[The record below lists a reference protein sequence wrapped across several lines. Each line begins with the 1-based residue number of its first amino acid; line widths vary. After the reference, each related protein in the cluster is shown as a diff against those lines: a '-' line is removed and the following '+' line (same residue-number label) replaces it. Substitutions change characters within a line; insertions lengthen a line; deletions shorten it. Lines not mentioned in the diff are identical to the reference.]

1 MNANFTDMPNYFNKE
16 ELDRLKILHGT
27 TMDKIILETYPKKE
41 FRNWKTKISRLINK
55 KGNDPSNY
63 GFLELSE
70 MLANSFNKRS
80 ILKEK
85 LSPTHFIGKKTL
97 IPCCGELEP
106 DGTVRIFED
115 ENIWKVKVDAKYDK
129 LSAVYIRSGAFGGG
143 IRLFKRHDKFIEP
156 GAEHKFSLVRQKKT
170 NIIYWGFLKPL
181 TTPRRYSVIDCSM
194 VTGAKVSDIA
204 TNIEI
209 VAATPF
215 IHAFKPD
222 NTDWVQPK

>member
-1 MNANFTDMPNYFNKE
+1 MNTHFTDMPNYFNRE
-16 ELDRLKILHGT
+16 ELDRLKVLHGT
-27 TMDKIILETYPKKE
+27 TMDKIILDTYPKKE

-70 MLANSFNKRS
+70 MLANAFNKRS
-80 ILKEK
+80 VLKEK
-85 LSPTHFIGKKTL
+85 LSPTHFIGKKSL

-115 ENIWKVKVDAKYDK
+115 ENVWKVKVDAKYDK
-129 LSAVYIRSGAFGGG
+129 LSAVYIRSGAFAGF

-156 GAEHKFSLVRQKKT
+156 NAEHRFSLVRQKKT

-181 TTPRRYSVIDCSM
+181 ATPRRYSVTDHSI
-194 VTGAKVSDIA
+194 VTGTKVADIA

-209 VAATPF
+209 IASAPF
-215 IHAFKPD
+215 IHHFKPA
-222 NTDWVQPK
+222 NTDWVEPK